1 MKVISPMLKRVLY
14 PCLSSAGW
22 FDAQLEPSGFTAIT
36 YHGVFPEGYKV
47 IDPDLDGG
55 LIDAKTF
62 RRQLRILKQRY
73 NVISPQQL
81 RVSLQDGKPLPSG
94 SVLLTCDDGLVNHA
108 TEMLPTLQEEGL
120 ACLFFVTAASVQE
133 DAQLMWYDELYLMM
147 MEVPMQQFAKAIR
160 EVVGLEVRTKAGRR
174 SLWAQV
180 LKVLSGRTLGDLRQI
195 VRQLRGRVGL
205 SDEWRAAYLNDPVLR
220 RRFQLLNR
228 EEVKALASAGMTI
241 GSHTIS
247 HPMLSHISAERAREE
262 MGESRRMLEEALGRP
277 VWALAYPYG
286 EGTSVDT
293 REFRL
298 AEEAGYCCAFM
309 NVDSRHGEDVQR
321 FAMPRVH
328 VTRNMSMAEF
338 EAHICGYH
346 ARLRLR
352 FAQLRAATA
361 SGGAH

>member
-1 MKVISPMLKRVLY
+1 
-14 PCLSSAGW
+14 
-22 FDAQLEPSGFTAIT
+22 
-36 YHGVFPEGYKV
+36 
-47 IDPDLDGG
+47 
-55 LIDAKTF
+55 
-62 RRQLRILKQRY
+62 
-73 NVISPQQL
+73 
-81 RVSLQDGKPLPSG
+81 VSLQDGKPLPSG

-286 EGTSVDT
+286 EGPSVD
-293 REFRL
+293 
-298 AEEAGYCCAFM
+298 
-309 NVDSRHGEDVQR
+309 S
-321 FAMPRVH
+321 
-328 VTRNMSMAEF
+328 
-338 EAHICGYH
+338 
-346 ARLRLR
+346 
-352 FAQLRAATA
+352 
-361 SGGAH
+361 